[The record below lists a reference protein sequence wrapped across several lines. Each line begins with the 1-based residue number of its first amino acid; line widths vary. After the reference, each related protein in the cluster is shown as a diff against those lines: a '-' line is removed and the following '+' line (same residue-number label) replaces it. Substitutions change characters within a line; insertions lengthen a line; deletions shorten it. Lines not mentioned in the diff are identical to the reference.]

1 MASSW
6 PVKVDDP
13 GEFPGWGKMCKSTR
27 PGTFMNLLLR
37 DLKFPCN
44 LYFNTSVRYYGVN
57 N

>member
-44 LYFNTSVRYYGVN
+44 LYFNTSIRYYGVN